1 MCGRDRNLLATL
13 AHLLGAHD
21 LGVRNLVVITGDP
34 PKMGDF
40 PDATAVYDLDSIGI
54 LKLATRLNH
63 GVDPGGK
70 PLGATTRFLLATG
83 AEPAALNYERE
94 IARLKDKKAA
104 GAELVMT
111 QPVYSPEVL
120 DRFLDDVAPLGLPV
134 LVGLLPLASH
144 RNAEFLHNEVPG
156 MQVPEAIRERM
167 RKAGSGAAARKE
179 GVAIAREMLGAVR
192 GRVAGAYVMP
202 PLRAPRA
209 RARGGGRLSGPAMKL
224 ALAAGFALVLAM
236 PDLLA
241 GCHRATLDM
250 AAGPPDAATAAASD
264 AQDALLPARCKKTDV
279 AFALDQGR
287 GLADLEI
294 GDGIAYPGGF
304 AVGLVHHAAAGR
316 VAAVALLRR
325 DPVGLTRVLD
335 LGPTIGDAPPP
346 RIGWRAGELVA
357 AAFAPNEAS
366 PEGGT
371 PSART
376 DATRDVAIY
385 SLADGAAAAAP
396 PLSVP
401 QRRDDSLALDL
412 AFAGPAGLLVWDEA
426 TSAPRGVV
434 KAASFTRDHAGAAHD
449 VSPPDSDAELPS
461 VVAQGGGFAVVWIAR
476 RPEPASA
483 LDGSPNEAT
492 GEARAFGWL
501 EMAAVDAQ
509 GQPAGAVRR
518 LTPATGHVSAYDVA
532 TLPASGGGA
541 PSFLVVARD
550 DGEAIDGSGGAL
562 LRLRVTGDGAEPPVV
577 VATEGLGRG
586 APSFV
591 SGVDTSARRS
601 PRTSGAR
608 AFVGGQGRASPA
620 PSSRRRGRAPAS
632 PSSEDA
638 LDDARALLFTG
649 GHASGPT
656 TSDVLVAAPSDSAAQ
671 LRIYACAR

>member
-1 MCGRDRNLLATL
+1 MPRPRRLRTP
-13 AHLLGAHD
+13 
-21 LGVRNLVVITGDP
+21 R
-34 PKMGDF
+34 
-40 PDATAVYDLDSIGI
+40 
-54 LKLATRLNH
+54 TRCS
-63 GVDPGGK
+63 
-70 PLGATTRFLLATG
+70 R
-83 AEPAALNYERE
+83 
-94 IARLKDKKAA
+94 
-104 GAELVMT
+104 
-111 QPVYSPEVL
+111 
-120 DRFLDDVAPLGLPV
+120 
-134 LVGLLPLASH
+134 
-144 RNAEFLHNEVPG
+144 
-156 MQVPEAIRERM
+156 
-167 RKAGSGAAARKE
+167 
-179 GVAIAREMLGAVR
+179 
-192 GRVAGAYVMP
+192 RVA
-202 PLRAPRA
+202 
-209 RARGGGRLSGPAMKL
+209 
-224 ALAAGFALVLAM
+224 
-236 PDLLA
+236 
-241 GCHRATLDM
+241 
-250 AAGPPDAATAAASD
+250 
-264 AQDALLPARCKKTDV
+264 KKTDV

-316 VAAVALLRR
+316 VAAVAILRR
-325 DPVGLTRVLD
+325 DPVGLTRVRR
-335 LGPTIGDAPPP
+335 P
-346 RIGWRAGELVA
+346 RADHGRCAASADRVACRGARRGGLRTAERGVAG
-357 AAFAPNEAS
+357 
-366 PEGGT
+366 GGT

-434 KAASFTRDHAGAAHD
+434 KAASFTRGPRGAAHD

-483 LDGSPNEAT
+483 LDGAPNEAT

-532 TLPASGGGA
+532 TLPDVRGRSAFVPRRRPRRRRGDRRLGRRTPAA
-541 PSFLVVARD
+541 P
-550 DGEAIDGSGGAL
+550 
-562 LRLRVTGDGAEPPVV
+562 GDGRRRRAARRGRHGRTGPRRAE
-577 VATEGLGRG
+577 
-586 APSFV
+586 FV
-591 SGVDTSARRS
+591 SGLDTSAA
-601 PRTSGAR
+601 P
-608 AFVGGQGRASPA
+608 PA
-620 PSSRRRGRAPAS
+620 PGPPALALS
-632 PSSEDA
+632 WVGKDEQARLLPLDSAGTPLASASSEDA

-649 GHASGPT
+649 GHACGRRR